1 MNKELV
7 DLVSWIDNN
16 GLKGWD
22 PYDIRGSKISLK
34 IQKLPYGIFGKLI
47 RKLFNISIAFLPNLS
62 RKILNIKPLENAKGI
77 GLILTSY
84 SILYRKT
91 NEDIYLQKALECANK
106 LEKNKG
112 TVYSGYN
119 WGYPFDWQSAIFI
132 PKGTPSSVVTYTVG
146 NGFYEL
152 YKVTG
157 DKKYLDICKEI
168 CNFFVNELNITF
180 ESNNA
185 LCYSYTPIDDYQVH
199 NANLFVGAFLVKIGK
214 EVENREWVD
223 KGIKCANFAIQEQQE
238 DGYLPYWGLSQTE
251 DYSNGII
258 KVDHYHSGFE
268 IRMLFSI
275 WNDTQDEK
283 IKTSWKRYF
292 KWYKKEMF
300 TSDGIPKLTPTNFY
314 PVNIHSIAES
324 MICLGTLNQYFKSLD
339 SDIKIIEKYTT
350 KKMQYKTGEYCY
362 MIIKLPFVGEYK
374 IKIPMLRWGQ
384 AWMLY
389 AYSINLKDKN
399 EK

>member
-1 MNKELV
+1 MNKELM

-47 RKLFNISIAFLPNLS
+47 RKLYNISVTLLPNLS
-62 RKILNIKPLENAKGI
+62 RKILNIKPQENSKGI

-91 NEDIYLQKALECANK
+91 NEDIYLQKALECVK
-106 LEKNKG
+106 RLEKNKG
-112 TVYSGYN
+112 AVYSGYN

-168 CNFFVNELNITF
+168 CNFFVNDLNITF

-214 EVENREWVD
+214 EVKNREWVD
-223 KGIKCANFAIQEQQE
+223 KGIKCANFAIQEQHE

-251 DYSNGII
+251 DYSNGKI

-275 WNDTQDEK
+275 WNDTKDEK

-292 KWYKKEMF
+292 EWYKKEMF
-300 TSDGIPKLTPTNFY
+300 TTEGIPKLTPTNFY

-324 MICLGTLNQYFKSLD
+324 MICLGTLNQYFKSLEP
-339 SDIKIIEKYTT
+339 DIKIIEKYTT
-350 KKMQYKTGEYCY
+350 KKIQYKTGEYCY
-362 MIIKLPFVGEYK
+362 MIIKLPFFGEYK

-389 AYSINLKDKN
+389 AYSLNLKNKN